1 MVDLQDM
8 HVQYIVDDNGNKSAV
23 LLPLAAFNALLEELN
38 DLAALAERREEDT
51 LSHEQVVAQL
61 KRDGLL

>member
-8 HVQYIVDDNGNKSAV
+8 HVQYGVDDNGNKSAV
-23 LLPLAAFNALLEELN
+23 LLPLTAFNALLEELN